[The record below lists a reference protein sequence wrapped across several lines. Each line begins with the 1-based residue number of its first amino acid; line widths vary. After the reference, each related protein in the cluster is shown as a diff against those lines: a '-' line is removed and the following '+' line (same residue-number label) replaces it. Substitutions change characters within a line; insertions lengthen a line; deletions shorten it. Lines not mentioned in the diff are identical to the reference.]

1 MDCFEL
7 FSTKMGTMIDFRWV
21 RWELKPGKLNETGM
35 TEQAQGGQS
44 TEGLTHISSS
54 NYESI
59 KKKQNGVQLHGVRM
73 NLHNVSMADGGYYSC
88 IGCNYLGCATRSARL
103 TIIPGKDIQAY

>member
-59 KKKQNGVQLHGVRM
+59 KKKQNGVQGQFGISLHF
-73 NLHNVSMADGGYYSC
+73 D
-88 IGCNYLGCATRSARL
+88 IFFLGTLSL
-103 TIIPGKDIQAY
+103 Y